1 MNDSDIKKIQNNLT
15 KQMRKGGGLQ
25 NSEMF
30 KPNTLNND
38 KDKEKIEKT
47 KQVLKI
53 REKLQNNFKNANQ
66 REINNEIRKEK
77 AFEPVVKVL
86 RDIKNAVNKTDVDS
100 HTELVP
106 VKTSTLIEQPIHTEN
121 KPKMISSFQT
131 PTRDEENQT
140 IKTPE
145 TTHLGNIAAQK
156 LIDLRDKAFGIWIY
170 DNKTTNKK
178 GHAIGKYAISFND
191 NDIILNKNRYTGTEG
206 LWNLLTQS
214 NLWDETN
221 NIILPYTDEDLKTY
235 KKILLETDSIYQ
247 KNDKKTGKPKSS
259 SSNKYNLIIKNIW
272 NEMKKPS
279 EHVGEGLKY
288 YTENPVEYMYIN
300 NLNQIINRLCRIA
313 EEERAGNNNF
323 HNEKLG
329 MVTFFK
335 NEMEKLIDSP
345 KSTEYLIEIIKCLPK
360 KLIKGEGL
368 VNHILNSKFIPEMHW
383 PTYNYLGPG
392 TKLNKNKKPVNKLDE
407 AAKEH
412 DIYYEKN
419 KDTKSRHKA
428 DLILEH
434 KAWERFSDPNVSLG
448 EKSAAWVTTNIMKTK
463 RKLGMGLI

>member
-1 MNDSDIKKIQNNLT
+1 MNDSDIKKIQNNLI
-15 KQMRKGGGLQ
+15 KQTRKGKGLQ
-25 NSEMF
+25 DSTMF
-30 KPNTLNND
+30 KPNTLNNE
-38 KDKEKIEKT
+38 DKEKIEKT

-77 AFEPVVKVL
+77 AFEPVVKEL

-100 HTELVP
+100 QRALVP
-106 VKTSTLIEQPIHTEN
+106 VKTSTLIEQPIHREN

-178 GHAIGKYAISFND
+178 GHAIGKYAISFIG
-191 NDIILNKNRYTGTEG
+191 NDIILNKNQYTGTEG
-206 LWNLLTQS
+206 LWNLLTES

-221 NIILPYTDEDLKTY
+221 NIIFPYTDEDLKTY

-272 NEMKKPS
+272 NEIKKPS
-279 EHVGEGLKY
+279 EHIGEGLKY

-300 NLNQIINRLCRIA
+300 NLNQIINRLCYISA
-313 EEERAGNNNF
+313 EERAGNNNF

-368 VNHILNSKFIPEMHW
+368 VNHILNSKFMPEMHW

-392 TKLNKNKKPVNKLDE
+392 TKLNKNKKPINKLDE

-434 KAWERFSDPNVSLG
+434 KAWERFSDPNVSFG
-448 EKSAAWVTTNIMKTK
+448 EKSAAWATTNIMKTK